1 MLWSATGMT
10 PKWTDRMGQPSFQ
23 ADRRLFLGLAAGL
36 TTAGLAA
43 GGCALPPI
51 FRSQS
56 PEETEDPIIS
66 SIRLVGDYAQAVG
79 GFPLTV
85 EAVALVTGL
94 PGTGSDPPNS
104 PHRAAL
110 LDEMEKRGVAY
121 PNKVLASK
129 DTELVLV
136 RAYLRPGIQKGD
148 HFDVELRCATRSECT
163 SLRGGWLM
171 ETRLKQFAEV
181 KSQILEG
188 KVLARA
194 EGAVLVDP
202 SADGERD
209 RLKLTRGRVLGGGVA
224 VEPRKLGLALRHN
237 NDRLRENILTSAQI
251 GNAINQRF
259 HSFEAGVKR
268 GVATPETDKY
278 IEILVH
284 PRYKDN
290 VERYMRVIRAL
301 PIRETDS
308 QRIARL
314 ALLERQLLD
323 AITAATAAIKLE
335 ALGKEGVKALLKGAA
350 SSDPEVRFYAAEAL
364 AYLDETAAVTPL
376 AEAAKH
382 PAFRA
387 FALTALSAMDDY
399 TAYEALRDLLDMPSA
414 ETRYGAFRALW
425 AMNNQDDLVRGE
437 NMNGQFS
444 YHLIDTKGPPMVH
457 VTRSFRAEVVVF
469 GPQQRLLTPLLLEAG
484 KDIQIIS
491 RGGDEITVSRIE
503 VGDEQKRVV
512 STKLDDV
519 IRAVVALNG
528 NYPDV
533 VQMLQQAKS
542 RKNLESRF
550 EVDALPASG
559 RSYDRKADGDEEK
572 DEKEFT
578 VANPLPSLFAR
589 PGKEADDRRKKSSSH
604 RNDDEEADAGPSL
617 WDKLTELFE

>member
-1 MLWSATGMT
+1 MT
-10 PKWTDRMGQPSFQ
+10 PKWTDRTRQPSFQ

-43 GGCALPPI
+43 AGCALPPI

-66 SIRLVGDYAQAVG
+66 GIRLVGDYAQAVG

-85 EAVALVTGL
+85 EAVGLVTGL
-94 PGTGSDPPNS
+94 PDTGSDPANS
-104 PHRAAL
+104 QERAYL

-121 PNKVLASK
+121 PNKLLASK
-129 DTELVLV
+129 ETELVLI

-171 ETRLKQFAEV
+171 ETRLKQFAAV
-181 KSQILEG
+181 KNQILEG
-188 KVLARA
+188 KILALA

-202 SADGERD
+202 SAEGERD

-224 VEPRKLGLALRHN
+224 TESRKLGLALRHDH
-237 NDRLRENILTSAQI
+237 DRLRENILTSAQI

-259 HSFEAGVKR
+259 HSFDAGIKR

-278 IEILVH
+278 IEIIVH

-323 AITAATAAIKLE
+323 PITAATAAIKLE
-335 ALGKEGVKALLKGAA
+335 ALGKEGITALLKGASA
-350 SSDPEVRFYAAEAL
+350 SDPEVRFYAAEAL
-364 AYLDETAAVTPL
+364 AYLDESAAVMPL
-376 AEAAKH
+376 AEASRH

-387 FALTALSAMDDY
+387 YALTALSAMDDY
-399 TAYEALRDLLDMPSA
+399 TAYEALRDLLDLSSA

-425 AMNNQDDLVRGE
+425 AMNGQDALVRGE

-444 YHLIDTKGPPMVH
+444 YHLLETKGPPMVH

-469 GPQQRLLTPLLLEAG
+469 GPDQRLLTPLMLEAG

-491 RGGDEITVSRIE
+491 RGGDEITISRIE

-542 RKNLESRF
+542 RKNLEARF
-550 EVDALPASG
+550 EIDALPASG
-559 RSYDRKADGDEEK
+559 RSYDRKSEGDEEK

-578 VANPLPSLFAR
+578 IANPLPGLFAR
-589 PGKEADDRRKKSSSH
+589 PGKDTDDRHKKSSSH
-604 RNDDEEADAGPSL
+604 RNDEDEDSDRGPSL
-617 WDKLTELFE
+617 LDKLTELFE